1 MKKSVL
7 GLAVSALFMV
17 GAAHA
22 ETNPNDVSATL
33 SVTGTVVESISDQC
47 SVNLSTNSINLES
60 DVADLVNQGDATLI
74 NAAGVKTVRLSIAGG
89 SECQDQV
96 AQGKMAYKFTGTADD
111 ADGTV
116 LANGN
121 VSTSAATGVGIGL
134 FTVDHTP
141 IKINQDTMAA
151 TSNVGGDIL
160 AINMVK
166 LNGQKAVAGDVA
178 GSLTIEIERL

>member
-33 SVTGTVVESISDQC
+33 SVTGTVVENITDFC
-47 SVNLSTNSINLES
+47 SVNLSTNSISLES
-60 DVADLVNQGDATLI
+60 NVDDLVNQGDATLI
-74 NAAGVKTVRLSIAGG
+74 NASDMKTVRLSIAGG
-89 SECQDQV
+89 SDCQDQV
-96 AQGKMAYKFTGTADD
+96 AQGKMAYKFTGAADN

-116 LANGN
+116 LANSN
-121 VSTSAATGVGIGL
+121 VSAGAATGVGIGL
-134 FTVDHTP
+134 FTVGHTP
-141 IKINQDTMAA
+141 IKINQDTIPA
-151 TSNVGGDIL
+151 TNTLGGDIL
-160 AINMVK
+160 TINMVK
-166 LNGQKAVAGDVA
+166 LNGQQAVAGDVT